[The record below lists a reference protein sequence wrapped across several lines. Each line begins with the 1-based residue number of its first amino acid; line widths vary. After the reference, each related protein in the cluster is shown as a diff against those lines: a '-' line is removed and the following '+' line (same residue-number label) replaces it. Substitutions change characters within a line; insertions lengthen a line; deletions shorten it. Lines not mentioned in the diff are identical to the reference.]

1 MVTCGFGTVPLLS
14 IRRGSMISWKDF
26 TVTVNGYQL
35 IEEHHITM
43 SGSVGYLSC
52 IHDVS
57 FNALDLQESL
67 ITSANYKDS

>member
-1 MVTCGFGTVPLLS
+1 MT
-14 IRRGSMISWKDF
+14 SWKDF

-67 ITSANYKDS
+67 ITSANYKDSSGEIYCEAVWLSCLFK